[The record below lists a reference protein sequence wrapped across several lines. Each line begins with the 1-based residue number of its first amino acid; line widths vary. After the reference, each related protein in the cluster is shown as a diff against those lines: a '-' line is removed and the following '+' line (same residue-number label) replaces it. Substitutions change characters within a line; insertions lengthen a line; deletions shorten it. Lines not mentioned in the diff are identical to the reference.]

1 MLNNNEFFNYNE
13 QDYSAEMFAQ
23 DYRYGQPDG
32 VDFEQEYFRGK
43 DGNWGHDCKPSHHRP
58 CPPCPPCPKPCPP
71 CPPCPKPCP
80 PCPKP
85 CPPCH
90 CYPNY
95 NQCSSGDDWWIILI
109 LLFCICPFGGFFW

>member
-1 MLNNNEFFNYNE
+1 MLNNNEFFYYDENNE

-23 DYRYGQPDG
+23 DFRYGQPDG
-32 VDFEQEYFRGK
+32 VDFEQESFRGK

-58 CPPCPPCPKPCPP
+58 CPPCPRP

-85 CPPCH
+85 CPPCPRPCPPCH
-90 CYPNY
+90 C
-95 NQCSSGDDWWIILI
+95 QCSSGDDWWIILI